1 MFFQASMLVNRQFIA
16 RISNFRWI
24 SSTAVLTKDVDMV
37 DQPDQSLPIPLYK
50 HKENETIELRKA
62 R

>member
-1 MFFQASMLVNRQFIA
+1 MVNKQLVSRLANI
-16 RISNFRWI
+16 RWI
-24 SSTAVLTKDVDMV
+24 SSTPAVLKDVDMV
-37 DQPDQSLPIPLYK
+37 DIPDQSLPIPNYK

>member
-1 MFFQASMLVNRQFIA
+1 MNL
-16 RISNFRWI
+16 RWI
-24 SSTAVLTKDVDMV
+24 TTSLVLKKDVDMV
-37 DQPDQSLPIPLYK
+37 DIVDQSLPIPNYQ